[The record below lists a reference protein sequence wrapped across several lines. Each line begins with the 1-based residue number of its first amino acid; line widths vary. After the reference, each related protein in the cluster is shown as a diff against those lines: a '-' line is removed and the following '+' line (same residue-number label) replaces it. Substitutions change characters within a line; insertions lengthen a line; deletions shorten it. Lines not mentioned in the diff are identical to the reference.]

1 MRVAFVIGLL
11 GAMLLSKAATAGP
24 AGVIDHFEV
33 RTLQDAYGGATP
45 PGAAG
50 PYVVITGVVHGLLDP
65 SHPDNADIA
74 DLGLAPKDS
83 AGWVPYS
90 TDVVILRPK
99 SASTA
104 RRVLFYDVVNRGNR
118 LGQAVFV
125 GGGSLVSGTPPDAGF
140 PSACSPTPSAVRPT
154 D

>member
-1 MRVAFVIGLL
+1 MEQVLSIKETLKMRVAFVIGLL
-11 GAMLLSKAATAGP
+11 GAMLLSKA
-24 AGVIDHFEV
+24 
-33 RTLQDAYGGATP
+33 
-45 PGAAG
+45 GAAG

-104 RRVLFYDVVNRGNR
+104 RRVLFYDVVNRGKR

-140 PSACSPTPSAVRPT
+140 PSACSPTPSAVRP
-154 D
+154 